1 MNIKRTNMTQRTAL
15 RIMAAALVVG
25 IVALA
30 SAEPA
35 AAPAPSPHPSLSPGL
50 SPSPLATPA
59 QAKLQKSP
67 GGYHGELDFP
77 ISWKRYYGYD
87 EWTGIMRDLQKK
99 YPALA
104 DIRSIGR
111 SRMGRDQLL
120 LTITAKK
127 TGRAEDKPAMWVDGA
142 IHGNEVNGITC
153 SLYLAWY
160 LLTRYDYDAF
170 VHDLVDRTT
179 FYILPG
185 LNVDAND
192 SYVRFPNTENNP
204 REPYRPADDDGDG
217 LYDEDQTEDVDGDG
231 ELSMMYVEDPAG
243 DWKLSPDKR
252 RFVRVDDPR
261 EEVLRFRR
269 HGPEGYDND
278 GDGLINEDD
287 IGGPDPNRNFP
298 YGWSLDA
305 GYPYPMSEVETRN
318 VFEFQLAHPNIFA
331 SFHYHN
337 TGRLIMFQAPPAVQ
351 PRGGQTAGA
360 PAGGGPRGQMTVQ
373 QRLEELRK
381 TDKYAYIADRQVAPE
396 YQHDMDVQ
404 NAIVSTGARI
414 LKDYRPT
421 IGGLSGQAHA
431 ATYYMLGA
439 YAYLIELW
447 GSPAFE
453 ADIDGDGRVSD
464 EEFMKWID
472 IELMGQGWITPYK
485 FRHPDLGEIWIG
497 GTARKHIG
505 RTPPARYI
513 ETEALRNAN
522 FVLYSASQFP
532 RVELTDVKITPV
544 AGNLFWVEVTAR
556 NDRVYPTSSDR
567 AVALKR
573 AVMDRIAVSGKSGLS
588 VVEIAAGPTV
598 VDTLNPG
605 ARSEAVTAKGSEFR
619 LRGGEAKR
627 FCVLV
632 KLDGREG
639 WVEFTARSRHGGT
652 AVKRVDLKAG
662 RAS

>member
-1 MNIKRTNMTQRTAL
+1 MNAKKTITAL
-15 RIMAAALVVG
+15 
-25 IVALA
+25 IVIVIALA
-30 SAEPA
+30 SA
-35 AAPAPSPHPSLSPGL
+35 APVL
-50 SPSPLATPA
+50 A

-77 ISWKRYYGYD
+77 ISWKRYYGYA

-104 DIRSIGR
+104 DIQTIGK

-120 LTITAKK
+120 LTVTAKK
-127 TGRAEDKPAMWVDGA
+127 TGKAEDKPAMWVDGA

-160 LLTRYDYDAF
+160 LLTRYEYDAF

-204 REPYRPADDDGDG
+204 REPYRPTDDDGDG
-217 LYDEDQTEDVDGDG
+217 LYDEDQSEDVDGDG
-231 ELSMMYVEDPAG
+231 ELSMMYIEDPAG
-243 DWKLSPDKR
+243 EWKLAPDKR
-252 RFVRVDDPR
+252 RFVRVEDPR

-269 HGPEGYDND
+269 IGPEGFDND

-298 YGWSLDA
+298 YGWALDQ
-305 GYPYPMSEVETRN
+305 GYPYPMSEIETRN
-318 VFEFQLAHPNIFA
+318 VFEFQLARPNIFA

-351 PRGGQTAGA
+351 ARGGQAAGA
-360 PAGGGPRGQMTVQ
+360 PAGGPRMQMTAE

-381 TDKYAYIADRQVAPE
+381 TDKYAFIADRQVAPE

-404 NAIVSTGARI
+404 NAVVSAGARI

-439 YAYLIELW
+439 YSYLIELW

-472 IELMGQGWITPYK
+472 IELMGQGWIVPYTFK
-485 FRHPDLGEIWIG
+485 HPDLGEIWMG

-522 FVLYSASQFP
+522 FVMYSASQFP
-532 RVELTDVKITPV
+532 RVELTDVKVTPA
-544 AGNLFWVEVTAR
+544 AGDLYWVEVTAL

-573 AVMDRIAVSGKSGLS
+573 AVMDRIAVSGKGGLS
-588 VVEIAAGPTV
+588 VVELPAGPTA
-598 VDTLNPG
+598 VDPLNPA
-605 ARSEAVTAKGSEFR
+605 ARSEAVAAKGTEFR
-619 LRGGEAKR
+619 LKGGEAKR

-632 KLDGREG
+632 KMDGREG
-639 WVEFTARSRHGGT
+639 WVEFTARSKHGGT
-652 AVKRVDLKAG
+652 AVKRVALKAG